1 MRTKFIIIAAYLA
14 TAAAPGCKKFPA
26 DINVSPNNP
35 TTASNAQLLTSAI
48 NYMPV
53 TIEGISGALYT
64 QQWAE
69 KPYTDDSRYISVN
82 FDFYGIYAGPLENLQ
97 TILTNKAYNINEGSK
112 NNQLAAARI
121 LRAWFYWT
129 MTDRWGDIPYS
140 DALKGNVNL
149 APKYDAQKDIYSD
162 LLSELKTAAAQIDD
176 GNGVTGDLLYDGDM
190 VKWKKF
196 ANSMRAVMA
205 LRLSKIDPA
214 KGKTEFA
221 DAVTSGVF
229 TDNSDNAVFVHLADP
244 VNQNYWYYVAD
255 VQNREWYWIS
265 KTLTDYMNPLQDPRL
280 PIFADP
286 APATGDYA
294 GVPYGLDGDSIAK
307 ITTSKVSFMGEHV
320 RAQNAPCFVLTYP
333 ELLLAQAEADKLG
346 WLPGGDAGAAQK
358 YNAAIEAS
366 VRQWVRNSFKGG
378 VVDDVEKTPYDPEDE
393 GDTTGLAAYLAR
405 PEITYDPANA
415 LKQIAYQRWIH
426 LYMNGYE
433 AWAEWRRTG
442 YPVLTPAPNNNNIPI
457 PRRQGYPS
465 SEPNINSNNYK
476 AAVQAQT
483 GFGGKDD
490 LNGRVWWDK
499 P

>member
-1 MRTKFIIIAAYLA
+1 MRTKFFIIAAFIA
-14 TAAAPGCKKFPA
+14 SVAAPGCKKFAA
-26 DINVSPNNP
+26 DINVSPNSP

-53 TIEGISGALYT
+53 VIEGISGALYT

-82 FDFYGIYAGPLENLQ
+82 FDFYGTYAGPLENLQ
-97 TILTNKAYNINEGSK
+97 TILANKTFNIKEGSK
-112 NNQLAAARI
+112 NNQLAVARI
-121 LRAWFYWT
+121 LRAWFFWH

-140 DALKGNVNL
+140 DALKGNDNL
-149 APKYDAQKDIYSD
+149 APKYDAQKGIYYD
-162 LLSELKTAAAQIDD
+162 LLKELTAAAAQIDD
-176 GNGVTGDLLYDGDM
+176 GEGVTGDLLYAGDM
-190 VKWKKF
+190 DKWKKF
-196 ANSMRAVMA
+196 ANSIRALMA
-205 LRLSKIDPA
+205 LRLSKIDPD

-221 DAVTSGVF
+221 DAAAGGVF
-229 TDNSDNAVFVHLADP
+229 TDNSDNAVYVHLADA

-255 VQNREWYWIS
+255 VQNRQWYWIS
-265 KTLTDYMNPLQDPRL
+265 KTLTDYMKPLQDPRL

-294 GVPYGLDGDSIAK
+294 GVPYGLDGDSVAK
-307 ITTSKVSFMGEHV
+307 ITTAKVSFMGKHV
-320 RAQNAPCFVLTYP
+320 RAQNAPCFIITYA

-346 WLPGGDAGAAQK
+346 WLSGGDADAAQK
-358 YNAAIEAS
+358 YKAAIQAS

-378 VVDDVEKTPYDPEDE
+378 VEDDVEKTSYDPADE
-393 GDTTGLAAYLAR
+393 GDTTGLAVYLAR
-405 PEITYDPANA
+405 PEISYDPANA
-415 LKQIAYQRWIH
+415 LKQIAWQRWVH

-442 YPVLTPAPNNNNIPI
+442 YPVLTPAPNNNNTPI

-465 SEPNINSNNYK
+465 SEPNINTNNYK

-483 GFGGKDD
+483 GLGGKDD

>member
-1 MRTKFIIIAAYLA
+1 MQTKFLIIAAFIVSV
-14 TAAAPGCKKFPA
+14 AAPGCKKFAA
-26 DINVSPNNP
+26 DINVSPNSP

-48 NYMPV
+48 NYMPSV
-53 TIEGISGALYT
+53 IEGISGALYT

-97 TILTNKAYNINEGSK
+97 TIITSKTYYITEGSK
-112 NNQLAAARI
+112 NNQLAVARI
-121 LRAWFYWT
+121 LRAWYFWY

-140 DALKGNVNL
+140 DALKGNANL
-149 APKYDAQKDIYSD
+149 APKYDAQAAIYTD
-162 LLSELKTAAAQIDD
+162 LLKELKEAAAQIDD
-176 GNGVTGDLLYDGDM
+176 GNGVTGDLLYEGDM
-190 VKWKKF
+190 SKWKKL
-196 ANSMRAVMA
+196 ANSIRALMA
-205 LRLSKIDPA
+205 LRLSKVDA
-214 KGKTEFA
+214 ATGKAAFA
-221 DAVTSGVF
+221 DAVAGGVF
-229 TDNSDNAVFVHLADP
+229 SGNGDNAVFVHLADP

-255 VQNREWYWIS
+255 VQNRQWYWIS

-286 APATGDYA
+286 AASTGAYA

-307 ITTSKVSFMGEHV
+307 VTTSKVSWMGEHV
-320 RAQNAPCFVLTYP
+320 RAQNAPCYIVTYA
-333 ELLLAQAEADKLG
+333 EVLLAEAEADKLG
-346 WLPGGDAGAAQK
+346 WLNGGDADAAAK
-358 YNAAIEAS
+358 YKAAIEAS

-378 VVDDVEKTPYDPEDE
+378 VVDDVEKTAYDPGDA
-393 GDTTGLAAYLAR
+393 GDTTGLGAYMAQ
-405 PEITYDPANA
+405 PAVVYDPANA
-415 LKQIAYQRWIH
+415 VKQIAYQRWVH

-442 YPVLTPAPNNNNIPI
+442 YPVLAPAPNNNGIAI

-465 SEPNINSNNYK
+465 SEPNINASNYK
-476 AAVQAQT
+476 AAVQAQP

-499 P
+499 

>member
-1 MRTKFIIIAAYLA
+1 MRTKFIIIAAFIA
-14 TAAAPGCKKFPA
+14 SAAVPGCKKFPA
-26 DINVSPNNP
+26 DINVSPNSP

-48 NYMPV
+48 NYIPV
-53 TIEGISGALYT
+53 VIEGISGALYT

-97 TILTNKAYNINEGSK
+97 TILGNKSYNITEGSK

-121 LRAWFYWT
+121 LRAWFFWST
-129 MTDRWGDIPYS
+129 TDRWGDIPYS
-140 DALKGNVNL
+140 GALKGNAGL
-149 APKYDAQKDIYSD
+149 APKYDAQKDIYYD
-162 LLSELKTAAAQIDD
+162 LLNELKQAASQIDD
-176 GNGVTGDLLYDGDM
+176 GNAVTGDLLYGGDM
-190 VKWKKF
+190 GKWKKF
-196 ANSMRAVMA
+196 ANSMRALMA
-205 LRLSKIDPA
+205 LRLSKIDPTR
-214 KGKTEFA
+214 GKTEFA
-221 DAVTSGVF
+221 DAIAGGVF
-229 TDNSDNAVFVHLADP
+229 TDNSDNAVYVHLADP

-286 APATGDYA
+286 APATGAYA

-307 ITTSKVSFMGEHV
+307 ITTSKVSFMGVHV
-320 RAQNAPCFVLTYP
+320 RAQNAPCFIITYA
-333 ELLLAQAEADKLG
+333 ELLLAEAEADKTG
-346 WLPGGDAGAAQK
+346 WLPGGDADAAQK

-366 VRQWVRNSFKGG
+366 VRQWVRNSFKAG
-378 VVDDVEKTPYDPEDE
+378 VIDDVEKAAYDPDDQ

-405 PEITYDPANA
+405 PEIAYDPANA
-415 LKQIAYQRWIH
+415 LKQIANQRWVH

-442 YPVLTPAPNNNNIPI
+442 YPVLTPAPDNNNIPI
-457 PRRQGYPS
+457 PRRQAYPS
-465 SEPNINSNNYK
+465 SEPNINADNYK
-476 AAVQAQT
+476 AAVQAQS

>member
-1 MRTKFIIIAAYLA
+1 MRTKFIIIAALMA

-53 TIEGISGALYT
+53 AIEGISGALYT

-97 TILTNKAYNINEGSK
+97 TIITGKTYNVNEGSK

-121 LRAWFYWT
+121 LRAWFFWF

-140 DALKGNVNL
+140 GALKGNANL

-162 LLSELKTAAAQIDD
+162 LLKELKEAAAQIDD

-190 VKWKKF
+190 GKWKKF
-196 ANSMRAVMA
+196 ANSMRALMA

-214 KGKTEFA
+214 TGKTAFA
-221 DAVTSGVF
+221 DAIAGGVF

-244 VNQNYWYYVAD
+244 VNENYWYYVAD
-255 VQNREWYWIS
+255 VQNRQWYWIS

-280 PIFADP
+280 PVFADP
-286 APATGDYA
+286 APSTGAYA

-307 ITTSKVSFMGEHV
+307 ITTSKVSWMGEHV
-320 RAQNAPCFVLTYP
+320 RAQNAPCYIITYA
-333 ELLLAQAEADKLG
+333 ELLLAQAEADKSG
-346 WLPGGDAGAAQK
+346 WLPGGDADAAQK

-378 VVDDVEKTPYDPEDE
+378 VVDDVEKTPYDPDDQ
-393 GDTTGLAAYLAR
+393 GDTTGLAAYLAQ
-405 PEITYDPANA
+405 PSVAYDPANA
-415 LKQIAYQRWIH
+415 LEQIAYQRWVH
-426 LYMNGYE
+426 LYMDGYE

-465 SEPNINSNNYK
+465 SEPNINANNYK
-476 AAVQAQT
+476 AAVQAQQ